1 MFETIV
7 VGTDGSD
14 TAAEAVRRAADIA
27 KSSGAVLHLVSAY
40 KPLEGLKVGGGAGP
54 EGEEWRLAPDM
65 QVETILRDTLDGL
78 SDSGVSVSEHALK
91 GEPADAILAVAESER
106 ADLVVVGNKGMTG
119 ARRFLLGSVPSK
131 VAHHAPCTVMI
142 VRTT

>member
-14 TAAEAVRRAADIA
+14 TATEAVRRAAEFA
-27 KSSGAVLHLVSAY
+27 KSSGATLHVVSAY
-40 KPLEGLKVGGGAGP
+40 KPLEGARVKGAGP
-54 EGEEWRLAPDM
+54 EGEDWRVQSDVR
-65 QVETILRDTLDGL
+65 VETILRDTLDRLG
-78 SDSGVSVSEHALK
+78 DSGLNVSEHALK
-91 GEPADAILAVAESER
+91 GDPADAILAVAESEG

-131 VAHHAPCTVMI
+131 VSHHAACTVMI

>member
-14 TAAEAVRRAADIA
+14 TAAEALRRAAEMARDW
-27 KSSGAVLHLVSAY
+27 GAALHVVSAY
-40 KPLEGLKVGGGAGP
+40 KPLEGARVVGGGAEQWELP
-54 EGEEWRLAPDM
+54 PDSK
-65 QVETILRDTLDGL
+65 VDAILREAIDGL
-78 SDSGVSVSEHALK
+78 AGEVKVSEHALK
-91 GEPADAILAVAESER
+91 GDPADAIIAVAESEG

-131 VAHHAPCTVMI
+131 VSHHAPCTVMI
-142 VRTT
+142 VRTG